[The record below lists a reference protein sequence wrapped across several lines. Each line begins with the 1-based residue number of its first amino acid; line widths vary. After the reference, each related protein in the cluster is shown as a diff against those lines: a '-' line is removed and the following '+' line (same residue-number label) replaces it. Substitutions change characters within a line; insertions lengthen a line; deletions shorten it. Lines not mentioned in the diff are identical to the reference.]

1 MVFQPVLYVIGYLLS
16 ALSIILCIPAGVDA
30 FYGDNQ
36 WQSFTFASLIS
47 LFFGIILILANK
59 SDDLSINLKQA
70 FLLTTLSW
78 VFIAIFG
85 SLPFIFSDL
94 ELSFTDALFE
104 SMSGITTT
112 GSTVLSGLD
121 NLPHGILI
129 WRSLLQ
135 WIGGIGIVV
144 IAIAF
149 LPILKV
155 GGMQLFHSESSDSS
169 QKVLPRAGQ
178 IASIIGIIYASLTI
192 LCALLLWLFGM
203 PTFDSIAHSMTTL
216 ATGGFSTSDMSIAK
230 YNNVNIE
237 FIICIFMI
245 LGSLPF
251 VLYLQTLR
259 GNVSA
264 IFKDNQ
270 VQLFILLIVTSVLIV
285 TFWKYQ
291 NTASFFNNFRSSFF
305 NTISIFT
312 GTGYTTQNFNNWG
325 SFITILFLFLM
336 LVGGCA
342 GSTTCGIKIFRLQ
355 ILYQT
360 AKIQIFKLLNPHGV
374 SVAKY
379 NKIPVSESITS
390 SVMGYF
396 FMFIVSYVLITLILS
411 FLGNDFL
418 TSLSGAATSLANVG
432 PGLGNVIGPSKTFA
446 GLSDITKWVLIVGML
461 TGRLELLSVIIILTP
476 SFWRN

>member
-446 GLSDITKWVLIVGML
+446 GLSDITKWVLIIGML

>member
-155 GGMQLFHSESSDSS
+155 GGMQLFHTESSDSS

-446 GLSDITKWVLIVGML
+446 ALSDITKWVLIIGML

>member
-155 GGMQLFHSESSDSS
+155 GGMQLFHTESSNSS

-192 LCALLLWLFGM
+192 LCALLLWLYGM

-446 GLSDITKWVLIVGML
+446 GLSDITKWVLIIGML

-476 SFWRN
+476 SFWKN

>member
-1 MVFQPVLYVIGYLLS
+1 MIFQPVLYIIGYLLS
-16 ALSIILCIPAGVDA
+16 ALSIILCIPAGIDA
-30 FYGDNQ
+30 FYGNNQ
-36 WQSFTFASLIS
+36 WQSFTFSSLIS

-59 SDDLSINLKQA
+59 SDNFNISIKQT

-78 VFIAIFG
+78 IFIAFFG
-85 SLPFIFSDL
+85 SLPFIFSNL
-94 ELSFTDALFE
+94 ELSFTDAFFE

-112 GSTVLSGLD
+112 GSTILSGLD

-135 WIGGIGIVV
+135 WIGGIGIIV
-144 IAIAF
+144 IAISF
-149 LPILKV
+149 LPVLKV
-155 GGMQLFHSESSDSS
+155 GGMQLFHTESADSS
-169 QKVLPRAGQ
+169 EKVLPRAGQ
-178 IASIIGIIYASLTI
+178 IASIIGIIYFVLTM
-192 LCALLLWLFGM
+192 LCALLLWIFGM

-216 ATGGFSTSDMSIAK
+216 ATGGFSTSDMSIGK
-230 YNNVNIE
+230 YDNINIE
-237 FIICIFMI
+237 FTISIFMI

-251 VLYLQTLR
+251 VLYLQAVR
-259 GNVSA
+259 GNIFA
-264 IFKDNQ
+264 IFKDDQ
-270 VQLFILLIVTSVLIV
+270 VQLFIFLVIASVLIV

-312 GTGYTTQNFNNWG
+312 GTGYTTQDFNNWG

-355 ILYQT
+355 ILYQS

-374 SVAKY
+374 SVAKF
-379 NKIPVSESITS
+379 NKMPVSESISS

-396 FMFIVSYVLITLILS
+396 FMFIVIYILITLILS
-411 FLGNDFL
+411 FVGNDFL

-432 PGLGNVIGPSKTFA
+432 PGLGNVIGPTKTFA
-446 GLSDITKWVLIVGML
+446 ALSDTTKWVLIIGML
-461 TGRLELLSVIIILTP
+461 IGRLELLSVIILLTP
-476 SFWRN
+476 SFWKN

>member
-291 NTASFFNNFRSSFF
+291 NTANFFNNFRSSFF

-446 GLSDITKWVLIVGML
+446 GLSDITKWVLIIGML

>member
-59 SDDLSINLKQA
+59 SDSLSINIKQA

-94 ELSFTDALFE
+94 ELSFIDALFE

-112 GSTVLSGLD
+112 GSTILSGLD

-155 GGMQLFHSESSDSS
+155 GGMQLFHTESSDSS

-192 LCALLLWLFGM
+192 LCALLRWLSGM

-259 GNVSA
+259 GNVSV

-270 VQLFILLIVTSVLIV
+270 VQLFILLIVTSILIV

-325 SFITILFLFLM
+325 SFIIILFLFLM

-355 ILYQT
+355 ILYQS

-379 NKIPVSESITS
+379 NKMPVSESITS

-396 FMFIVSYVLITLILS
+396 FMFIISYIFITLILS

-446 GLSDITKWVLIVGML
+446 GLSDITKWVLIIGML

-476 SFWRN
+476 SFWKN

>member
-121 NLPHGILI
+121 HLPHGILI

-135 WIGGIGIVV
+135 WLGGIGIVV

-155 GGMQLFHSESSDSS
+155 GGMQLFHTESSNSS

-285 TFWKYQ
+285 TFWNYQ

-432 PGLGNVIGPSKTFA
+432 PGLGNVIGPTKTFA
-446 GLSDITKWVLIVGML
+446 ALSDTTKWVLIIGML
-461 TGRLELLSVIIILTP
+461 TGRLELLSVIILLTP
-476 SFWRN
+476 AFWKN

>member
-135 WIGGIGIVV
+135 WLGGIGIVV

-446 GLSDITKWVLIVGML
+446 GLSDITKWVLIIGML

-476 SFWRN
+476 SFWKN

>member
-1 MVFQPVLYVIGYLLS
+1 MIFQNVLYVIGYLLS

-36 WQSFTFASLIS
+36 WQAFTFSSLIS

-59 SDDLSINLKQA
+59 SDNFDMSIKQV
-70 FLLTTLSW
+70 FLFTTLSW
-78 VFIAIFG
+78 VFIAFFG
-85 SLPFIFSDL
+85 SLPFVFSDL
-94 ELSFTDALFE
+94 QLSFTDAFFE

-112 GSTVLSGLD
+112 GSTILAGLD
-121 NLPHGILI
+121 HLPHGILI

-155 GGMQLFHSESSDSS
+155 GGMQLFYTESSEASE
-169 QKVLPRAGQ
+169 KVLPRAGQ
-178 IASIIGIIYASLTI
+178 IASIIGLIYFFLTM
-192 LCALLLWLFGM
+192 LCALLLWIFGM

-216 ATGGFSTSDMSIAK
+216 ATGGFSTSDMSIGK

-237 FIICIFMI
+237 FTISIFMI

-259 GNVSA
+259 GNIYAVV
-264 IFKDNQ
+264 KDSQ
-270 VQLFILLIVTSVLIV
+270 VQFFILFVIASILIV
-285 TFWKYQ
+285 TFWNYQ
-291 NTASFFNNFRSSFF
+291 STATFFNNFRSSFF

-312 GTGYTTQNFNNWG
+312 GTGYTTQDFNNWG
-325 SFITILFLFLM
+325 SFIIVLFLFLM

-355 ILYQT
+355 ILYKS

-379 NKIPVSESITS
+379 NKIPVSEAITS

-396 FMFIVSYVLITLILS
+396 FMFIISYIVITLLLS
-411 FLGNDFL
+411 FVGNDFL

-446 GLSDITKWVLIVGML
+446 GLSDTTKWILIIGML
-461 TGRLELLSVIIILTP
+461 TGRLELLSVIILLTP
-476 SFWRN
+476 SFWKN

>member
-135 WIGGIGIVV
+135 WLGGIGIVV

-325 SFITILFLFLM
+325 SFIIILFLFLM

-446 GLSDITKWVLIVGML
+446 GLSDITKWVLIIGML

-476 SFWRN
+476 SFWKN

>member
-1 MVFQPVLYVIGYLLS
+1 MIFQPVLYVIGYLLS

-59 SDDLSINLKQA
+59 SDNFSISLKQA

-78 VFIAIFG
+78 VFIAVFG

-94 ELSFTDALFE
+94 KLSFTNALFE

-112 GSTVLSGLD
+112 GSTILSGLD

-155 GGMQLFHSESSDSS
+155 GGMQLFHTESSDSS
-169 QKVLPRAGQ
+169 EKVLPRAGQ
-178 IASIIGIIYASLTI
+178 IAIIIGMIYLFLTI
-192 LCALLLWLFGM
+192 ICALLLWKFKM
-203 PTFDSIAHSMTTL
+203 PIFDSIAHSMTTL
-216 ATGGFSTSDMSIAK
+216 ATGGFSTSDMSIGK
-230 YNNVNIE
+230 YNSINIE
-237 FIICIFMI
+237 LVICVFMI

-259 GNVSA
+259 GNYSVLL
-264 IFKDNQ
+264 KDSQ
-270 VQLFILLIVTSVLIV
+270 VRFFILLVITSVLIV

-291 NTASFFNNFRSSFF
+291 NTASFFDNFRSSLF

-312 GTGYTTQNFNNWG
+312 GTGYKTQNFNNWG
-325 SFITILFLFLM
+325 SFIIVLFLFLM

-355 ILYQT
+355 ILYQS
-360 AKIQIFKLLNPHGV
+360 AKVQIFKLLNPHGV
-374 SVAKY
+374 LVVKY
-379 NKIPVSESITS
+379 NKMPISESITS

-396 FMFIVSYVLITLILS
+396 FMFIVSYIFFALILS

-432 PGLGNVIGPSKTFA
+432 PGLGNVIGPTKTFA
-446 GLSDITKWVLIVGML
+446 QLSDITKWVLISGML
-461 TGRLELLSVIIILTP
+461 IGRLELLSVIIILTP
-476 SFWRN
+476 SFWKD

>member
-135 WIGGIGIVV
+135 WLGGIGIVV

-325 SFITILFLFLM
+325 SFIIILFLFLM

-360 AKIQIFKLLNPHGV
+360 AKIQMFKLLNPHGV

>member
-1 MVFQPVLYVIGYLLS
+1 MIFQPVLYVIGYLLS
-16 ALSIILCIPAGVDA
+16 ALSIVLCIPAIVDA
-30 FYGDNQ
+30 YYGDNQ

-47 LFFGIILILANK
+47 LFVGILLILGNK
-59 SDDLSINLKQA
+59 SDNFNISLKQA
-70 FLLTTLSW
+70 FLITTTSW
-78 VFIAIFG
+78 ISIAIFG

-94 ELSFTDALFE
+94 GLSFTDAFFE

-112 GSTVLSGLD
+112 GSTILSGLD

-129 WRSLLQ
+129 WRALLQ
-135 WIGGIGIVV
+135 WIGGIGIIV

-155 GGMQLFHSESSDSS
+155 GGMQLFHTESSE
-169 QKVLPRAGQ
+169 KVLPRAAQ
-178 IASIIGIIYASLTI
+178 IASIIGIIYLFLTI
-192 LCALLLWLFGM
+192 LCSGLLYFFGM
-203 PTFDSIAHSMTTL
+203 PVFDSIAHSMTTL
-216 ATGGFSTSDMSIAK
+216 ATGGFSTSDMSIGK
-230 YNNVNIE
+230 YDNVNIE
-237 FIICIFMI
+237 LIISLFMI

-259 GNVSA
+259 GNFFV
-264 IFKDNQ
+264 IFKDSQ
-270 VQLFILLIVTSVLIV
+270 VQFFLFLIVTSILIV

-291 NTASFFNNFRSSFF
+291 DASNFFDNFRSSFF

-325 SFITILFLFLM
+325 SFIIVLFLFLM

-355 ILYQT
+355 ILYQS
-360 AKIQIFKLLNPHGV
+360 AKIQLFKLMNPHGV
-374 SVAKY
+374 SIAKY
-379 NKIPVSESITS
+379 NKKPVSNEIIS

-396 FMFIVSYVLITLILS
+396 FMFIISYIIITLILS

-432 PGLGNVIGPSKTFA
+432 PGLGNVIGPTKTFA
-446 GLSDITKWVLIVGML
+446 DLSEITKWVLIAGML
-461 TGRLELLSVIIILTP
+461 IGRLELLAVIIILTP
-476 SFWRN
+476 SFWKN

>member
-1 MVFQPVLYVIGYLLS
+1 MIFQPVLYVIGFLLS
-16 ALSIILCIPAGVDA
+16 ALSIVLCIPAGVDA
-30 FYGDNQ
+30 FYGNDQ

-59 SDDLSINLKQA
+59 SDNFNISLKQA
-70 FLLTTLSW
+70 FLITTLSW
-78 VFIAIFG
+78 VFIAFFG
-85 SLPFIFSDL
+85 SFPFILSDL
-94 ELSFTDALFE
+94 ELSFTDAFFE

-121 NLPHGILI
+121 NLPQGILI

-155 GGMQLFHSESSDSS
+155 GGMQLFHTESSDSS
-169 QKVLPRAGQ
+169 EKVLPRAGQ
-178 IASIIGIIYASLTI
+178 IASIIGIIYLILTIICASL
-192 LCALLLWLFGM
+192 LWTFGM
-203 PTFDSIAHSMTTL
+203 PIFDSIAHSMTTL

-230 YNNVNIE
+230 YDNINIE
-237 FIICIFMI
+237 FTIGIFMI

-251 VLYLQTLR
+251 VLYLQALR
-259 GNVSA
+259 GNPYA
-264 IFKDNQ
+264 IIKDSQ
-270 VQLFILLIVTSVLIV
+270 VQFFLFLLIIAVLIV
-285 TFWKYQ
+285 TFWEYKS
-291 NTASFFNNFRSSFF
+291 TASFFNNFRPSFF
-305 NTISIFT
+305 NTVSIFT
-312 GTGYTTQNFNNWG
+312 GTGYTTENFNNWG
-325 SFITILFLFLM
+325 PFIIVLFLFLM

-355 ILYQT
+355 ILYQS
-360 AKIQIFKLLNPHGV
+360 ARVQIFKLLNPHGV
-374 SVAKY
+374 SVVKY
-379 NKIPVSESITS
+379 NKIPISEAITS

-396 FMFIVSYVLITLILS
+396 FMFIISYIIITLILS
-411 FLGNDFL
+411 FIGNDFL

-446 GLSDITKWVLIVGML
+446 ELSDLTKWVLIIGML
-461 TGRLELLSVIIILTP
+461 IGRLELLSVIVILTP
-476 SFWRN
+476 SFWKN

>member
-1 MVFQPVLYVIGYLLS
+1 MIFQPVLYVIGYLLS

-59 SDDLSINLKQA
+59 SDNFSITLKQA

-78 VFIAIFG
+78 VFIAVFG

-94 ELSFTDALFE
+94 KLSFTNALFE

-112 GSTVLSGLD
+112 GSTILSGLD

-155 GGMQLFHSESSDSS
+155 GGMQLFHTESSDSS
-169 QKVLPRAGQ
+169 EKVLPRAGQ
-178 IASIIGIIYASLTI
+178 IAIIIGMIYLFLTI
-192 LCALLLWLFGM
+192 ICALLLWKFKM
-203 PTFDSIAHSMTTL
+203 PIFDSIAHSMTTL
-216 ATGGFSTSDMSIAK
+216 ATGGFSTSDMSIGK
-230 YNNVNIE
+230 YNSINIE
-237 FIICIFMI
+237 LIICVFMI

-259 GNVSA
+259 GNYSA
-264 IFKDNQ
+264 LLKDSQ
-270 VQLFILLIVTSVLIV
+270 VRFFILLVITSVLIV

-291 NTASFFNNFRSSFF
+291 NTASFFDNFRSSLF

-312 GTGYTTQNFNNWG
+312 GTGYKTQNFNNWG
-325 SFITILFLFLM
+325 SFIIVLFLFLM

-379 NKIPVSESITS
+379 NKIPISESITS

-396 FMFIVSYVLITLILS
+396 FMFIISYIIVTLILS

-432 PGLGNVIGPSKTFA
+432 PGLGNVIGPNKTFA
-446 GLSDITKWVLIVGML
+446 ELSDITKWVLIVGML
-461 TGRLELLSVIIILTP
+461 IGRLELLSVIIILTP
-476 SFWRN
+476 AFWKN

>member
-135 WIGGIGIVV
+135 WLGGIGIVV

-155 GGMQLFHSESSDSS
+155 GGMQLFHTESSDSS

-446 GLSDITKWVLIVGML
+446 GLSDITKWVLIIGML

>member
-155 GGMQLFHSESSDSS
+155 GGMQLFHTESSDSS

-291 NTASFFNNFRSSFF
+291 NTASFFSNFRSSFF

-446 GLSDITKWVLIVGML
+446 GLSDITKWVLIIGML

-476 SFWRN
+476 SFWKN

>member
-1 MVFQPVLYVIGYLLS
+1 MIFQPVLYIIGYLLS
-16 ALSIILCIPAGVDA
+16 ALSIILCIPAAVDA
-30 FYGDNQ
+30 YYGDNQ
-36 WQSFTFASLIS
+36 WQAFTFASLIS

-59 SDDLSINLKQA
+59 SDNFDISLKQA
-70 FLLTTLSW
+70 FLVTTLSW
-78 VFIAIFG
+78 IFVAFFG

-94 ELSFTDALFE
+94 GLSFTDAFFE

-112 GSTVLSGLD
+112 GSTILSGLD

-155 GGMQLFHSESSDSS
+155 GGMQLFHTESSESSE
-169 QKVLPRAGQ
+169 KVLPRAGQ
-178 IASIIGIIYASLTI
+178 IASIIGIIYLFLTM
-192 LCALLLWLFGM
+192 LCAFLLWVFGM

-216 ATGGFSTSDMSIAK
+216 ATGGFSTSDMSIGK
-230 YNNVNIE
+230 YDNINIE
-237 FIICIFMI
+237 FTISIFMI

-259 GNVSA
+259 GNFFA
-264 IFKDNQ
+264 IFKDSQ
-270 VQLFILLIVTSVLIV
+270 VKFFLFLVIISVIIV

-312 GTGYTTQNFNNWG
+312 GTGYTTQDFNNWG
-325 SFITILFLFLM
+325 TFVIILFLFLM

-355 ILYQT
+355 ILYQS

-374 SVAKY
+374 LAFKY
-379 NKIPVSESITS
+379 NNAPISESITS
-390 SVMGYF
+390 SVTGYF
-396 FMFIVSYVLITLILS
+396 FIFIISYIIIALILS
-411 FLGNDFL
+411 FIGNDFL

-432 PGLGNVIGPSKTFA
+432 PGLGNVIGPSKTFTS
-446 GLSDITKWVLIVGML
+446 LTDITKWVLIIGML
-461 TGRLELLSVIIILTP
+461 IGRLELLSVIVILTP
-476 SFWRN
+476 SFWKN

>member
-1 MVFQPVLYVIGYLLS
+1 MIFQPVLYVIGYLLS
-16 ALSIILCIPAGVDA
+16 ALSIIFCIPAGVDA
-30 FYGDNQ
+30 YYGDNQ
-36 WQSFTFASLIS
+36 WQAFTFSSLIS

-59 SDDLSINLKQA
+59 SDNFNMSIKQT
-70 FLLTTLSW
+70 FLFTTLSW
-78 VFIAIFG
+78 VFIAFFG
-85 SLPFIFSDL
+85 SLPFVFSGL
-94 ELSFTDALFE
+94 ELSFTDAFFE

-121 NLPHGILI
+121 NLPRSILI

-155 GGMQLFHSESSDSS
+155 GGMQLFHTESSESSE
-169 QKVLPRAGQ
+169 KVLPRAGQ
-178 IASIIGIIYASLTI
+178 IASIIGLIYFGLTM
-192 LCALLLWLFGM
+192 LCALLLWIFGM
-203 PTFDSIAHSMTTL
+203 PIFDSIAHSMTTL
-216 ATGGFSTSDMSIAK
+216 ATGGFSTSDMSIGK
-230 YNNVNIE
+230 YNNVNVE
-237 FIICIFMI
+237 FTISIFMI

-259 GNVSA
+259 GNTSA
-264 IFKDNQ
+264 IFKDSQ
-270 VQLFILLIVTSVLIV
+270 VKVFVLLIIASVLIV

-291 NTASFFNNFRSSFF
+291 NTATFLNNFRSSFF

-312 GTGYTTQNFNNWG
+312 GTGYTTQDFNNWG
-325 SFITILFLFLM
+325 HFIIVLFLFLM
-336 LVGGCA
+336 VIGGCA

-379 NKIPVSESITS
+379 NKIPISEAITS

-396 FMFIVSYVLITLILS
+396 FMFIISYVFFTLILS

-418 TSLSGAATSLANVG
+418 TSISGAATSLANVG

-446 GLSDITKWVLIVGML
+446 GLSDITKWVLILGML
-461 TGRLELLSVIIILTP
+461 IGRLELLSVIIILTP
-476 SFWRN
+476 SFWKN